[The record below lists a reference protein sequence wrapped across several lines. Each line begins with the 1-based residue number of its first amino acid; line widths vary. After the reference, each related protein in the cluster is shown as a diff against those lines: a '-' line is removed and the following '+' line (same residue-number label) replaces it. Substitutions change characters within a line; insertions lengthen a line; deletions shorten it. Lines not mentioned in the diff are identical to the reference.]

1 MARTSAQ
8 LPRRFS
14 LQPGR
19 RQLRGAGFLNETY
32 MELKKV
38 TWPSR
43 EEATRLTMMVILI
56 SAAVGT
62 ALGII
67 DTLFAE
73 GLAVTLL
80 R

>member
-1 MARTSAQ
+1 MTRTSTQ
-8 LPRRFS
+8 VPRRFS
-14 LQPGR
+14 LPQGR
-19 RQLRGAGFLNETY
+19 RQLRGVGFMNETY

-43 EEATRLTMMVILI
+43 EEATRLTLMVILI
-56 SAAVGT
+56 SVAVGA

>member
-1 MARTSAQ
+1 M
-8 LPRRFS
+8 
-14 LQPGR
+14 
-19 RQLRGAGFLNETY
+19 NETY

-43 EEATRLTMMVILI
+43 EEATRLTLMVILI
-56 SAAVGT
+56 SVAVGA